1 MIYKTLTKQEFINEF
16 GTYDEGYAN
25 NFSYDGLSTLYD
37 YFDNFEY
44 IDQPSLELDVIAICC
59 EFTEYENLEEMLSD
73 YPDDYASL
81 EDIENATLVLPTE
94 SGGFVIQQ
102 F

>member
-25 NFSYDGLSTLYD
+25 YFSYDGLSTLYD
-37 YFDNFEY
+37 YFDDIGYSDE
-44 IDQPSLELDVIAICC
+44 PSFELDVIGICC

-81 EDIENATLVLPTE
+81 KDIENATLVLPTE